1 MAMTATQAVTIPMPD
16 RIAELARNGA
26 GVPIPYFVARVDGR
40 PDFRVADRRKFHL
53 CLRANLCWLCGQ
65 RLGRYKSFAIGP
77 MCVVNRISSEPPSH
91 RDCSIYALQ
100 ACPFLTR
107 PNAVRRE
114 AGKPEGVTHAGT
126 MILTNP
132 GVCALWVCE
141 TFTVFQAGDGQLV
154 ELGEPSEVTWW
165 TEARTAVR
173 GEVLWAMMAGL
184 PRLREVAAEDGADAL
199 ADLQRCIDRAQ
210 RFLPDV

>member
-1 MAMTATQAVTIPMPD
+1 MDAKQVPMPD
-16 RIAELARNGA
+16 RIAELSRNGA
-26 GVPIPYFVARVDGR
+26 GVPIPYFVARVNGR
-40 PDFRVADRRKFHL
+40 PDFRVADKRKFHL

-91 RDCSIYALQ
+91 RDCAAYALQ

-114 AGKPEGVTHAGT
+114 AGLPAEMTHAGE

-132 GVCALWVCE
+132 GVGALWVTE
-141 TFTVFQAGDGQLV
+141 KFKIVEVEGGQLM
-154 ELGEPSEVTWW
+154 ELGDPSEVTWW
-165 TEARTAVR
+165 REGRTATR
-173 GEVLWAMMAGL
+173 GEVIGAMTIGL
-184 PRLREVAAEDGADAL
+184 PRLREVAAGEGADSL

-210 RFLPDV
+210 RFLPDA